1 MHNLRGIL
9 IRCTYIYLHVGV
21 GVGGKAEVADEEVV
35 GVEEKVF
42 IHICW
47 TSSLIVYVISIHV
60 GNYAVV
66 HM

>member
-47 TSSLIVYVISIHV
+47 T
-60 GNYAVV
+60 
-66 HM
+66 